1 MALVPTRRRGWAK
14 RSTRQTAAARD
25 RRLRLRRV
33 AGLVAPALLALALTA
48 CGKSEDGP
56 KMLMSLPPP
65 HVALGEARQFDAP
78 VSFEYPAQATGSREV
93 DIRARVAGHIERRHF
108 AEGGRVKAGD
118 LLYTLD
124 TRPFE
129 AAVSRAEAGLAQAR
143 AQVLQAQAQADQAA
157 RESNRLAPLAAD
169 RVIGQKAADDARSA
183 ADTANAGLE
192 AAKALV
198 LQADAV
204 LRQARLDLGYAR
216 VTAPISGL
224 IGRAEKVE
232 GALVGPQDPER
243 LTGLMQVDP
252 LYIVWS
258 LADSE
263 RVRFDRDLR
272 DGRIRLPAGGLAARV
287 RLADGTEVATPGRI
301 SFTSPGANPKTG
313 AFEYR
318 ASLPNGDLRVRPG
331 EFVRI
336 VLTGATLP
344 GAVVVPQRAVLDG
357 PAQKMVLTV
366 EKKGADTVVVPI
378 PVEVGEWV
386 DLPTEQGGRAWVIR
400 KGLQAGTRIITDGVM
415 RLKPGMP
422 VVVDAAPTA
431 AAAPAAGAAPSSAA
445 AR

>member
-1 MALVPTRRRGWAK
+1 MTVLHRTPRPFTVPLL
-14 RSTRQTAAARD
+14 AAAF
-25 RRLRLRRV
+25 
-33 AGLVAPALLALALTA
+33 AALLTA
-48 CGKSEDGP
+48 CGKSDDSP
-56 KMLMSLPPP
+56 KMLLSLPPP
-65 HVALGEARQFDAP
+65 HVALAEARQIDAP
-78 VSFEYPAQATGSREV
+78 VNFEYPAQAMGSREV
-93 DIRARVAGHIERRHF
+93 DIRARVSGHIERRHF
-108 AEGGRVKAGD
+108 AEDTRVNAGE

-129 AAVSRAEAGLAQAR
+129 AAVSRAEAQAAQAH
-143 AQVLQAQAQADQAA
+143 AQVLQAQAQADQAT

-169 RVIGQKAADDARSA
+169 RVIGQKAADDARSTA
-183 ADTANAGLE
+183 ETANAAVE
-192 AAKALV
+192 AAKAQV
-198 LQADAV
+198 LAADAAV
-204 LRQARLDLGYAR
+204 RQVRLDLGYAR

-224 IGRAEKVE
+224 VGRAEKVE
-232 GALVGPQDPER
+232 GALVGPQDPDR

-252 LYIVWS
+252 LYITWS

-263 RVRFDRDLR
+263 RVRLDNDLR
-272 DGRIRLPAGGLAARV
+272 EGRLRLPAGGLAARV

-318 ASLPNGDLRVRPG
+318 ASLPNANSRVRPG

-366 EKKGADTVVVPI
+366 ERKGGETVVVPV

-386 DLPTEQGGRAWVIR
+386 ELPADQGGHAWVIR

-415 RLKPGMP
+415 RLKPGMA
-422 VVVDAAPTA
+422 VVVDEPRSAVTAAPS
-431 AAAPAAGAAPSSAA
+431 AAPAAPTKPAAPA

>member
-1 MALVPTRRRGWAK
+1 MSPHRSNPSLPIALCV
-14 RSTRQTAAARD
+14 
-25 RRLRLRRV
+25 RRLR
-33 AGLVAPALLALALTA
+33 AAATLLAAVLASA
-48 CGKSEDGP
+48 CGSSEDAP
-56 KMLMSLPPP
+56 KMMTGLPPP
-65 HVALGEARQFDAP
+65 HVALTKAQQIDAP
-78 VSFEYPAQATGSREV
+78 LKFEYPAQAAGSREV

-129 AAVSRAEAGLAQAR
+129 AALSRAEAALAQAR
-143 AQVLQAQAQADQAA
+143 AQVLQAQAQADQAT

-183 ADTANAGLE
+183 ADTANAVVE
-192 AAKALV
+192 AAKARV
-198 LQADAV
+198 LQAEAD

-243 LTGLMQVDP
+243 LTGLMQIDP

-263 RVRFDRDLR
+263 RVRLENDLR
-272 DGRIRLPAGGLAARV
+272 EGRVRLPASGLEARV
-287 RLADGTEVATPGRI
+287 RLADGSEVTAPGRI
-301 SFTSPGANPKTG
+301 SFSSPGANPKTG

-318 ASLPNGDLRVRPG
+318 ASLPNADLRVRPG

-344 GAVVVPQRAVLDG
+344 AAVVVPQRAVLDG
-357 PAQKMVLTV
+357 PSQKMVLTV
-366 EKKGADTVVVPI
+366 APKGAETVVVPI

-386 DLPTEQGGRAWVIR
+386 DLPAEQGGRSWVIR
-400 KGLQAGTRIITDGVM
+400 KGLAADTAIITDGVI
-415 RLKPGMP
+415 RLKPGMA
-422 VVVDAAPTA
+422 VIVDAPASPATAPAAASA
-431 AAAPAAGAAPSSAA
+431 AAAS
-445 AR
+445 R

>member
-1 MALVPTRRRGWAK
+1 MLVEDVRYTTR
-14 RSTRQTAAARD
+14 T
-25 RRLRLRRV
+25 LIL
-33 AGLVAPALLALALTA
+33 ALLAALAG
-48 CGKSEDGP
+48 CGKSDDMP
-56 KMLMSLPPP
+56 KMMTGLPPP
-65 HVALGEARQFDAP
+65 HVALAPAQQIDAP
-78 VSFEYPAQATGSREV
+78 ITFEYPAQASGSREI
-93 DIRARVAGHIERRHF
+93 DIRARVGGHIERRHF
-108 AEGGRVKAGD
+108 TEGSRVRAGD

-129 AAVSRAEAGLAQAR
+129 AAVSRAEAQLAQAR
-143 AQVLQAQAQADQAA
+143 AQVLQAQAQADQAS

-183 ADTANAGLE
+183 AETSMAAVE
-192 AAKALV
+192 AAKAQV
-198 LQADAV
+198 LQAEAAV
-204 LRQARLDLGYAR
+204 RQARLDLGYAR
-216 VTAPISGL
+216 VAAPVDGL

-232 GALVGPQDPER
+232 GALVGPQDPDR
-243 LTGLMQVDP
+243 LTSLVQVDP

-263 RVRFDRDLR
+263 RVRLENDLR
-272 DGRIRLPAGGLAARV
+272 EGRIRTPDGGMAARV

-301 SFTSPGANPKTG
+301 SFTSPGANPRTG

-318 ASLPNGDLRVRPG
+318 ASLPNAEQRVRPG

-366 EKKGADTVVVPI
+366 EKDKAGETVVVPI

-386 DLPTEQGGRAWVIR
+386 DLPAEQGGRSWVIR
-400 KGLQAGTRIITDGVM
+400 KGLAAGTSIITDGVM
-415 RLKPGMP
+415 RLKPGMA
-422 VVVDAAPTA
+422 VIVDTPQTAP
-431 AAAPAAGAAPSSAA
+431 AAPAAPA

>member
-1 MALVPTRRRGWAK
+1 MPKKIARCAGYAALPL
-14 RSTRQTAAARD
+14 AAA
-25 RRLRLRRV
+25 V
-33 AGLVAPALLALALTA
+33 LLSA

-56 KMLMSLPPP
+56 KMLLSLPPP
-65 HVALGEARQFDAP
+65 HVALGEAREVDAP
-78 VSFEYPAQATGSREV
+78 LTFEYPAQAYGSREV

-108 AEGGRVKAGD
+108 TEGGRVNAGD

-129 AAVSRAEAGLAQAR
+129 AAVSRAEAALAQAR
-143 AQVLQAQAQADQAA
+143 AQVTQAQAQADQAT

-183 ADTANAGLE
+183 AESAAAAVE
-192 AAKALV
+192 AARAQV
-198 LQADAV
+198 LAADAA

-216 VTAPISGL
+216 VTAPISGM

-232 GALVGPQDPER
+232 GALVGPQDPDR
-243 LTGLMQVDP
+243 LASLMQVDP

-263 RVRFDRDLR
+263 RVRLENEFRE
-272 DGRIRLPAGGLAARV
+272 GRIRVPAGGLVARV
-287 RLADGTEVATPGRI
+287 RLADGSEMATPGRI
-301 SFTSPGANPKTG
+301 SFSSPGANPKTG

-318 ASLPNGDLRVRPG
+318 ATLPNANLRVRPG

-336 VLTGATLP
+336 VLAGATLP

-366 EKKGADTVVVPI
+366 EKKGDDTVVVPI

-386 DLPTEQGGRAWVIR
+386 ELPGGGGRAWVIR
-400 KGLQAGTRIITDGVM
+400 KGLAAGTRIITDGVM
-415 RLKPGMP
+415 RLKPGMS
-422 VVVDAAPTA
+422 VVVDT
-431 AAAPAAGAAPSSAA
+431 AAPAANASAHPAPAAAPSGGPSAKAA
-445 AR
+445 AAH

>member
-1 MALVPTRRRGWAK
+1 M
-14 RSTRQTAAARD
+14 
-25 RRLRLRRV
+25 
-33 AGLVAPALLALALTA
+33 AGLALSA

-65 HVALGEARQFDAP
+65 HVALGEARQVDAP
-78 VSFEYPAQATGSREV
+78 INFEYPAQAYGSREV

-108 AEGGRVKAGD
+108 TEGGRVRAGD

-124 TRPFE
+124 TRPFD
-129 AAVSRAEAGLAQAR
+129 AAVSRAEAALAQAR
-143 AQVLQAQAQADQAA
+143 AQVTQAQAQADQAT

-183 ADTANAGLE
+183 ADTAAAGVE
-192 AAKALV
+192 AARAQVLV
-198 LQADAV
+198 ADAA

-216 VTAPISGL
+216 VTAPVDGM
-224 IGRAEKVE
+224 IGRAERVE
-232 GALVGPQDPER
+232 GALVGPQDPDR
-243 LTGLMQVDP
+243 LTSLMQVDP

-263 RVRFDRDLR
+263 RVRLENDLR
-272 DGRIRLPAGGLAARV
+272 DGRIRVPAGGLVARV
-287 RLADGTEVATPGRI
+287 RLADGAEVATPGRI
-301 SFTSPGANPKTG
+301 SFSSPGANPKTG

-318 ASLPNGDLRVRPG
+318 ATLPNGNLRVRPG

-378 PVEVGEWV
+378 PVEPGEWV
-386 DLPTEQGGRAWVIR
+386 DLPDGGGRAWVIR

-422 VVVDAAPTA
+422 VIVDAAPAAAPASTAAPA
-431 AAAPAAGAAPSSAA
+431 AAAPAAAAKP